1 MTHCYSYYSALLR
14 VEIHV
19 HVWLD
24 FAVRCTCDT
33 RSLWLD
39 LQRQLPEV

>member
-1 MTHCYSYYSALLR
+1 MKLCHTYYSALLG

-24 FAVRCTCDT
+24 FATRCTCDT
-33 RSLWLD
+33 RSLWHD
-39 LQRQLPEV
+39 IQRQHPHV